1 MNRGEDVR
9 TDALFTLSEQAQK
22 EIVKLFLA
30 IREEMENKR
39 ISEYLARHF
48 WGVIFGCTGAG
59 CSPLRRGTR
68 RFEMKHR
75 SKRVMKSFPK
85 RSVLV

>member
-1 MNRGEDVR
+1 MNRGEDER

-39 ISEYLARHF
+39 ISEVFGKTFLGSNF
-48 WGVIFGCTGAG
+48 WLYWRRMFAFEEMH
-59 CSPLRRGTR
+59 SALRD
-68 RFEMKHR
+68 EA
-75 SKRVMKSFPK
+75 
-85 RSVLV
+85 